1 MVDFSEHLQPKH
13 IRICLKERTF
23 KPSVLTKIIK
33 NFGNVGDHLY
43 LSTYLSI
50 YLSIFLSIF
59 LSVYLSIYLSTY
71 LPIYLSFFLTYLSI
85 YLYIYIIICLCVCC
99 PHEFGYPSSV
109 CWWAAPKDP
118 LSSGLQTTRI
128 HTLCRRT
135 SSAAPRLSLN
145 FELWNIGGEKMLPK
159 YKKSMSS
166 MKSTVAVVKK
176 R

>member
-85 YLYIYIIICLCVCC
+85 YIYISLYVCVCVALMNLAIRLASVGGLHQRIPYLQAFKPRASILCAAELLEQLHGC
-99 PHEFGYPSSV
+99 P
-109 CWWAAPKDP
+109 
-118 LSSGLQTTRI
+118 
-128 HTLCRRT
+128 
-135 SSAAPRLSLN
+135 
-145 FELWNIGGEKMLPK
+145 
-159 YKKSMSS
+159 
-166 MKSTVAVVKK
+166 
-176 R
+176 